1 MKIIS
6 LSQTK
11 KDNIEII
18 TIIFREQEEDFTF
31 TVNNKSNLEVYSLAM
46 DIIIANL
53 SVEDSTEKLFSIM
66 KGKLQQS

>member
-31 TVNNKSNLEVYSLAM
+31 TVDNKSNLEVYSLAM

>member
-18 TIIFREQEEDFTF
+18 TIVFREQEEDFTL
-31 TVNNKSNLEVYSLAM
+31 TVDNKSNLEVYSLAM

>member
-18 TIIFREQEEDFTF
+18 TIIFREKEEDFTF
-31 TVNNKSNLEVYSLAM
+31 TVDNKSNLEVYSLAM

>member
-31 TVNNKSNLEVYSLAM
+31 TVDNESNLEVYSLAM
-46 DIIIANL
+46 DIIIGNL